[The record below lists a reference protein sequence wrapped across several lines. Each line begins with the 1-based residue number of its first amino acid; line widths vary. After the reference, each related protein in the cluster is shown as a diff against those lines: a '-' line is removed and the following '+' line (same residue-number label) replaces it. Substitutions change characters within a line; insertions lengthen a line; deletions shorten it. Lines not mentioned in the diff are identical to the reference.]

1 MSQGR
6 VNDINTKRYSYSITV
21 LRNGIFWV
29 ASQEIICNSGR
40 QQTKSLTK
48 ILDENALEY
57 LASGKGFILD
67 RLRLDI
73 LTIIF
78 TRIFN
83 YNLSVISVC
92 SVDFFWIIQKTNGK
106 EKLLLQ

>member
-1 MSQGR
+1 MA
-6 VNDINTKRYSYSITV
+6 
-21 LRNGIFWV
+21 RNQSSDHRNLDGIYTEFIRNLYGIYT
-29 ASQEIICNSGR
+29 EI
-40 QQTKSLTK
+40 KSLTK
-48 ILDENALEY
+48 VLDENALEY

-106 EKLLLQ
+106 EKLLLL

>member
-1 MSQGR
+1 MAYGQ
-6 VNDINTKRYSYSITV
+6 KSIIGSSEFR
-21 LRNGIFWV
+21 RNLYGIYT
-29 ASQEIICNSGR
+29 E
-40 QQTKSLTK
+40 TKSLTK

-57 LASGKGFILD
+57 LASRKGFILD

-92 SVDFFWIIQKTNGK
+92 SVDFF
-106 EKLLLQ
+106 

>member
-1 MSQGR
+1 MAYGQ
-6 VNDINTKRYSYSITV
+6 KSIIGSSEFR
-21 LRNGIFWV
+21 RNLYGIYT
-29 ASQEIICNSGR
+29 EI
-40 QQTKSLTK
+40 KSLTK
-48 ILDENALEY
+48 VLDENALEY